1 MAKTAEE
8 KSAAKAA
15 RDAAKLAKKAAKMEL
30 KEAQAAGVT
39 LGEGEALSAL
49 DRMAALRSVTGVLAS
64 REAAQDIKV
73 VNFSMTVA
81 GASLVNDCNMELTL
95 GTRYGLIGNNGCGKT
110 ALLNAIARREV
121 ELPKHLDIFHLHEE
135 APPSD
140 RTAVESV
147 VDHVREELE
156 RLEKLEEAIIEESGP
171 EDDRLELVSARI
183 AELDPE
189 TFEVDATKI
198 LIGLG
203 FDNKMLARQTKD
215 MSGGWRMRVSLAR
228 ALFAAPT
235 LLLLDEPTNHLDLEA
250 CVWLEE
256 HLKTYPKCLLVV
268 SHSQDFLN
276 SVCNKIMWLNNKT
289 LTYYSGNYAT
299 FCKLVENEEKIQAKQ
314 YEKQQADIAKLTEFV
329 AVNKANK
336 KTSKSAA
343 SKEKVLDKI
352 AAEAVDRPNVRE
364 RTLSFEFPECTKL
377 PPPVIPFSGVSFSYS
392 GRKEDYLFENLEFGI
407 DCDTRIALVGP
418 NGVGKSTLVKL
429 MAGDLQP
436 TEGTINTHSH
446 LSLGRYH
453 QHSAEV
459 LDPNMSP
466 LEFFQATYPE
476 AKRTPEVWRGYLG
489 NFGVKNHMQTSK
501 ISTLS
506 DGQKSRIVF
515 AMICMR
521 NPNVLLFDE
530 PTNHLDVDA
539 IDLLA
544 EAIKRYPGGLVL
556 VSHDFRLI
564 DQVAEQ
570 IWVVE
575 NKNVKVWK
583 GDIHEYKRKLAKGLG
598 FNY

>member
-1 MAKTAEE
+1 MAKSAEE
-8 KSAAKAA
+8 KAAAKAA
-15 RDAAKLAKKAAKMEL
+15 REKSKKDKKEKKEKL
-30 KEAQAAGVT
+30 AAGVDEDADLT
-39 LGEGEALSAL
+39 AQ

-64 REAAQDIKV
+64 RPAAQDIKV
-73 VNFSMTVA
+73 INFSLAVA
-81 GASLVNDCNMELTL
+81 GAVLVNDCQLELTL
-95 GTRYGLIGNNGCGKT
+95 GTRYGLVGNNGSGKT
-110 ALLNAIARREV
+110 MLLNAIARREV
-121 ELPKHLDIFHLHEE
+121 DLPSHLDMFHLHEE
-135 APPSD
+135 APPTD

-147 VDHVREELE
+147 IDHVREELQ

-171 EDDRLELVSARI
+171 DDDRLELISSRI
-183 AELDPE
+183 TELDPE
-189 TFEVDATKI
+189 GFEATATKI
-198 LIGLG
+198 LVGLG
-203 FDNKMLARQTKD
+203 FDNKMLQRKTKD

-276 SVCNKIMWLNNKT
+276 SVCNKIVWLNNKT

-299 FCKLVENEEKIQAKQ
+299 FCKLVENEEKIQSKL

-336 KTSKSAA
+336 KTAKSAA

-352 AAEAVDRPNVRE
+352 TSEKVDRPNLRE
-364 RTLSFEFPECTKL
+364 KTLSFQFPECTKL
-377 PPPVIPFSGVSFSYS
+377 PPPVIPFSNVSFSYS
-392 GRKEDYLFENLEFGI
+392 GKKEDYLFENLEFGI

-418 NGVGKSTLVKL
+418 NGVGKSTLLKL
-429 MAGDLQP
+429 MAGDLTP
-436 TEGTINTHSH
+436 TEGDIRHHSH

-459 LDPNMSP
+459 LDPELSA
-466 LEFFQATYPE
+466 LEFFQKTYPE
-476 AKRTPEVWRGYLG
+476 AKHTVEVWRGYLG
-489 NFGVKNHMQTSK
+489 MFGLQGHMQTAK

-515 AMICMR
+515 AMLCR
-521 NPNVLLFDE
+521 KTPNILLFDE

-544 EAIKRYPGGLVL
+544 DSIKAYKGGLVL

-575 NKNVKVWK
+575 NKNVSVWK
-583 GDIHEYKRKLAKGLG
+583 GDIHEYKRKLARGMG
-598 FNY
+598 FQY